1 MGLSQGDNQMSSSLK
16 NGYGVSQMEHNKLSQ
31 DLPRRFRNRIAV
43 LGLFVLV
50 IWFVEMVDWILGG
63 SLDQFGILP
72 RQVIGLRGIILAPL
86 LHGSFSH
93 VAANTIPF
101 IILGWFVLLKG
112 IRNFAIITSII
123 VIVSGLG
130 TWLVAPAASVH
141 IGASGLIFG
150 FLGYLIF
157 RGYFERS
164 LQAIGWSILVL
175 LIYGGMLGGMLPT
188 ALPVSWQMHLFGFIG
203 GGLAAYLLSK
213 NENNSLSV
221 TDAPH

>member
-1 MGLSQGDNQMSSSLK
+1 
-16 NGYGVSQMEHNKLSQ
+16 MENNKLSQ
-31 DLPRRFRNRIAV
+31 DFPWRLRSQVAI
-43 LGLFVLV
+43 LGVFVLT
-50 IWFVEMVDWILGG
+50 IWFIEIVDWILGG

-112 IRNFAIITSII
+112 SRNFAIITAII
-123 VIVSGLG
+123 VSISGLG
-130 TWLVAPAASVH
+130 TWLIAPAASVH

-164 LQAIGWSILVL
+164 LQAIAWSILVL
-175 LIYGGMLGGMLPT
+175 FIYGGMLGGMFPT

-213 NENNSLSV
+213 NENISLSV
-221 TDAPH
+221 TDASH